1 MLLPVID
8 LLRVFIVRINNGKSP
23 FEPDRNHI
31 HHILIKKFN
40 IYYTQ
45 LILLSI
51 YLAPIIF
58 GFITQKFFLSIISNN
73 HLSGYLFKN
82 QEKKKML
89 NKIRIFYWLIIKQYY
104 LHLLISF
111 IFFISKKSF

>member
-31 HHILIKKFN
+31 HHILIKRFN

-45 LILLSI
+45 LILFSI
-51 YLAPIIF
+51 YLVPVIF
-58 GFITQKFFLSIISNN
+58 GFITQKFFLSIIFQIII
-73 HLSGYLFKN
+73 YLVIYLKIR
-82 QEKKKML
+82 EKKK
-89 NKIRIFYWLIIKQYY
+89 NVK
-104 LHLLISF
+104 
-111 IFFISKKSF
+111 

>member
-45 LILLSI
+45 LILFSI
-51 YLAPIIF
+51 YWFPSF
-58 GFITQKFFLSIISNN
+58 FITQKFFIYYFPNN
-73 HLSGYLFKN
+73 HLSGYLFKIS
-82 QEKKKML
+82 EKKKML
-89 NKIRIFYWLIIKQYY
+89 NKIRIFIG
-104 LHLLISF
+104 
-111 IFFISKKSF
+111 